1 MAVIKNHKTGMWE
14 VRTYYKDLTG
24 ARKQKTKRGF
34 AKKSE
39 ALEWERNFKL
49 KEDQSI
55 SMSFKSFVDIYLT
68 DLEPR
73 IKRNTFL
80 TKKHIIETKILPYF
94 GKRKLDDIRT
104 SDVIQWQNEIMKL
117 KKDNGELFSPT
128 YLKTIHNQLSA
139 ILNHAVN
146 MYGLKDNVARKAGT
160 MGKEEN
166 KEMEFWTQDEFQA
179 FLECVADKPIS
190 YYAFEMLYWTGLRE
204 GELLALTPADIDFK
218 NKKLHITKS
227 YQYINGEDIIT
238 DPKTEKSR
246 RDVVIP
252 DFLVEELRQFIGML
266 YGYGRD
272 DRIFQITKSY
282 LHHEMSRGA
291 KAAGVKR
298 IRIHDLRHSHISL
311 LIRLGFSAVAIG
323 NRVGHES
330 QTITFH
336 YAHMFPTE
344 QIEMADK
351 LNEEFVPGTGNGG
364 DVQ

>member
-1 MAVIKNHKTGMWE
+1 M
-14 VRTYYKDLTG
+14 
-24 ARKQKTKRGF
+24 TK
-34 AKKSE
+34 A
-39 ALEWERNFKL
+39 
-49 KEDQSI
+49 
-55 SMSFKSFVDIYLT
+55 
-68 DLEPR
+68 
-73 IKRNTFL
+73 
-80 TKKHIIETKILPYF
+80 
-94 GKRKLDDIRT
+94 
-104 SDVIQWQNEIMKL
+104 
-117 KKDNGELFSPT
+117 
-128 YLKTIHNQLSA
+128 
-139 ILNHAVN
+139 
-146 MYGLKDNVARKAGT
+146 
-160 MGKEEN
+160 
-166 KEMEFWTQDEFQA
+166 
-179 FLECVADKPIS
+179 
-190 YYAFEMLYWTGLRE
+190 
-204 GELLALTPADIDFK
+204 ELLALTPADIDFENK
-218 NKKLHITKS
+218 NLHITKS

-364 DVQ
+364 DIQ